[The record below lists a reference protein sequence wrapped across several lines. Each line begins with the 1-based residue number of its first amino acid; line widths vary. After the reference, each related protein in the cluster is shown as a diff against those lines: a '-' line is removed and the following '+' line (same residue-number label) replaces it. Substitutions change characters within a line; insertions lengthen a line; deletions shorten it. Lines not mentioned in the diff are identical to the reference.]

1 MRPERSPDSMQKYLF
16 LAALFAL
23 LQIRSRPLYA
33 ENASNVQP
41 SQQLGLPLD
50 PKSAAPTQKPSG
62 AILSQPESIPPPP
75 IAIPSVVSAAEAPVI
90 PKAEP
95 ESAEK
100 SLPINLATALQLVD
114 GRPLIV
120 EAARA
125 GETIAYSRLEQANVL
140 WLPDVLLGSD
150 YQRHDGAAQRTT
162 GEVAINS
169 RNQLMAGGG
178 LKAVFGL
185 TDAIYAPLAAQQ
197 VYRARTYDV
206 QAAQNDALL
215 GVTDAYFQVQESRG
229 VLAGYLD
236 TTSKGR
242 ELVKKVRGL
251 GLGLTAPIEVDRAEA
266 AFAELEQQTIIARG
280 EWRMDSA
287 NLTRILRLDPAA
299 VVVPTEPPH
308 LKVTIVSPDEGL
320 DQLIPDGLLTR
331 PELASQRAELLAA
344 GDRVQQ
350 ERMRPWI
357 PNLVMQGSSNPGST
371 LGGTIYGANLVGND
385 PTWAGRSD
393 WDFQVLWQLDNL
405 GAGNVAA
412 IHERNGEQQS
422 AAIELAR
429 IRDFVASDIVKSHA
443 QVLAADARVKQAE
456 IGLAAARTS
465 FDGNLKGLGET
476 IRSGD
481 QLQLTIRPQ
490 EATAALRQ
498 LLQAYINYYSSVND
512 YNRAQFRLYHAIG
525 YPAQRIVSDKAWGEP
540 QPMDGLEN
548 SSCWPGARPRHHE
561 FRCYR
566 CSTNFAA

>member
-1 MRPERSPDSMQKYLF
+1 MQRYLL
-16 LAALFAL
+16 LAALLAL
-23 LQIRSRPLYA
+23 VQVRSRPLYA
-33 ENASNVQP
+33 QTAPNVRP
-41 SQQLGLPLD
+41 NQQLELPMV
-50 PKSAAPTQKPSG
+50 PKSAAPAQGKRAS
-62 AILSQPESIPPPP
+62 LSQPDTLPSPPV
-75 IAIPSVVSAAEAPVI
+75 AIPSVGPAADAPEMG
-90 PKAEP
+90 KAEP
-95 ESAEK
+95 EQNEQA
-100 SLPINLATALQLVD
+100 LPINLATALQLAD
-114 GRPLIV
+114 GRPLII

-125 GETIAYSRLEQANVL
+125 GEMIAYSQLEQAQVL

-178 LKAVFGL
+178 LKAIFGL
-185 TDAIYAPLAAQQ
+185 TDAIYAPLSAQQ

-215 GVTDAYFQVQESRG
+215 EVTDAYFQVQESRG

-236 TTSKGR
+236 TTSKGQ
-242 ELVKKVRGL
+242 ELVKKVRAL

-287 NLTRILRLDPAA
+287 NLTRILRLNPAA
-299 VVVPTEPPH
+299 VVVPLEPPH
-308 LKVTIVSPDEGL
+308 LKVTVVSPDEGL
-320 DQLIPDGLLTR
+320 DQLIPEGLLTR

-405 GAGNVAA
+405 GAGNAAA
-412 IHERNGEQQS
+412 IHERRGEQQV
-422 AAIELAR
+422 AAIELAK
-429 IRDFVASDIVKSHA
+429 IRDSVASDIVKSHA
-443 QVLAADARVKQAE
+443 LVLAAAARVKQAE

-465 FDGNLKGLGET
+465 FDGNVKGLGET
-476 IRSGD
+476 VRTGGRTPAYDSPARGNRSLETVAPGIH
-481 QLQLTIRPQ
+481 QLLFERERLQPRPIPSLSRHRLSR
-490 EATAALRQ
+490 AADDWQSGVGGASADRRSLGQ
-498 LLQAYINYYSSVND
+498 LLQVAVRRDTMNFV
-512 YNRAQFRLYHAIG
+512 AIA
-525 YPAQRIVSDKAWGEP
+525 P
-540 QPMDGLEN
+540 N
-548 SSCWPGARPRHHE
+548 
-561 FRCYR
+561 
-566 CSTNFAA
+566 